1 MTDTDLREQ
10 ILHTILG
17 EYASSEGQYVDT
29 KAKFLIDDIVE
40 FIHARDRALLAK
52 IRAELPESIYSK
64 LDKCPYCGNPYQYSC
79 TCDVGFDAAIAE
91 VTAIL
96 TKMEEQL

>member
-1 MTDTDLREQ
+1 MSDTELHDKIDALCGEILDYGESNDGAIDGQ
-10 ILHTILG
+10 IIKEIMNL
-17 EYASSEGQYVDT
+17 
-29 KAKFLIDDIVE
+29 
-40 FIHARDRALLAK
+40 IHARDRALLAR

-64 LDKCPYCGNPYQYSC
+64 LDKCPYCGTPYQYSC
-79 TCDVGFDAAIAE
+79 TCDTGFDAAIAD